1 MPPAH
6 MLGYPTYPATQ
17 QLFIVVCN
25 RKFILYK
32 LHLTQINHSVLS
44 VYNKIYLHPF
54 PLLCPLECPCRILGA
69 YATYIQS
76 ILKLFNM
83 LETRILKSIP
93 TPCIQYRKV
102 LIILP
107 KMFLPVFAIY
117 IIKIELAERIN
128 KSVAHVTFVILKRFV
143 TFNKIV
149 RLKNSQYVRQLST
162 QRNTGTFR
170 HLRPAKPCMSLRQ

>member
-6 MLGYPTYPATQ
+6 MLGYPTDSATQ
-17 QLFIVVCN
+17 QLLIVISN
-25 RKFILYK
+25 SKFILYK
-32 LHLTQINHSVLS
+32 LHFAQINHSVLS

-102 LIILP
+102 LIVLP
-107 KMFLPVFAIY
+107 KKFLPVFAIY
-117 IIKIELAERIN
+117 IVKIELAERIY
-128 KSVAHVTFVILKRFV
+128 KSVAHVAFVILKRFV
-143 TFNKIV
+143 TFNKIA
-149 RLKNSQYVRQLST
+149 RLKNSQYVRQLSA
-162 QRNTGTFR
+162 QRNTGTFGN
-170 HLRPAKPCMSLRQ
+170 LCPTKPCMFLRQ

>member
-1 MPPAH
+1 MPLAH
-6 MLGYPTYPATQ
+6 MFGYPTDSATQ

-32 LHLTQINHSVLS
+32 LHLTQVNHSVLS
-44 VYNKIYLHPF
+44 IYNKVYLHPF
-54 PLLCPLECPCRILGA
+54 SLFRSLESPCRILGA

-83 LETRILKSIP
+83 FETRILKSIP

-143 TFNKIV
+143 TFNKIA
-149 RLKNSQYVRQLST
+149 RLKNSQYVRQLSA
-162 QRNTGTFR
+162 QRNTGTFGN
-170 HLRPAKPCMSLRQ
+170 LCPTKPCMFLRQ